1 MAKKIRV
8 GIVFGGRSAEHE
20 VSLQSAKNIIDAIDT
35 NKYELVLIGIDK
47 QGQWHL
53 DEESRFLLPA
63 TESELPELA
72 ITGENLALVPGQQ
85 NNQLVASS
93 GEKRLGSLDVVFPVL
108 HGPFGED
115 GTVQG
120 LLKLANI
127 AYVGAGVLGSA
138 IGMDKDVMK
147 RLLRDAGIPVARFV
161 AANKYSSKPIDF
173 DAARDQLG
181 LPLFVKPANLGS
193 SVGIHKVTD
202 RDEFE
207 RAVRDA
213 LNYDDKVLIEECING
228 REIECSVLG
237 NDNPIASVPGEILP
251 RHEFYSYEAKY
262 LDENGAVLEIP
273 AKLSSETLERIRQLA
288 IRTFTVLCCEG
299 MARIDFFLRNSDEII
314 VNEINTIPGFTR
326 ISMYPKLWEATG
338 ISYSEVGATALRSV
352 NNYKRACDY
361 NYASTGRWGARNRD
375 PVFAGGRRQSLASL
389 FVSRR
394 RKSFAPAHE
403 RQFWTKRRAD
413 F

>member
-1 MAKKIRV
+1 MKRRRTRARVTCRSITTPGTRARSNCRYARQPPHKNRKSSMAKKIRV
-8 GIVFGGRSAEHE
+8 GILFGGRSAEHE

-47 QGQWHL
+47 KGQWHL
-53 DEESRFLLPA
+53 NEESRFLLPA
-63 TESELPELA
+63 TESGLPTLPE
-72 ITGENLALVPGQQ
+72 TGENLALVPGKQIE
-85 NNQLVASS
+85 QLVALS
-93 GEKRLGSLDVVFPVL
+93 GEQRPGSLDVIFPVL

-127 AYVGAGVLGSA
+127 AFVGAGVLGSA

-147 RLLRDAGIPVARFV
+147 RLLRDAGIPVARFI

-173 DAARDQLG
+173 DDARDQLG

-338 ISYSEVGATALRSV
+338 ISYSELIDRLIQLAIERFERE
-352 NNYKRACDY
+352 KRLKTDR
-361 NYASTGRWGARNRD
+361 T
-375 PVFAGGRRQSLASL
+375 
-389 FVSRR
+389 
-394 RKSFAPAHE
+394 
-403 RQFWTKRRAD
+403 
-413 F
+413 